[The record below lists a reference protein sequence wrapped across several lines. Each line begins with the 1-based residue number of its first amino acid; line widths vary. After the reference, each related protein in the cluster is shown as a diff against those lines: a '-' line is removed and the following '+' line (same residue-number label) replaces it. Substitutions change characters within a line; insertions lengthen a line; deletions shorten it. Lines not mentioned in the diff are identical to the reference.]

1 MKQIIIILFSF
12 LSTLSHSSHIV
23 GGDIYYDDLG
33 GNNYRFTVA
42 VYRDCLSTGAAFDSP
57 LNLAVYTS
65 NGMLIQNV
73 TATFPGSNVLPVV
86 FNNPCVT
93 PPTNICTEVAI
104 YTAIINLP
112 PIVGGYNVT
121 YQRCCR
127 GPNITNLV
135 NPDDTGLS
143 LLVHVPGLDTGAFN
157 NSSPRFNNYPP
168 LLLCNNEDLVF
179 DHSAT
184 DPDGDQ
190 LSYSLVAP
198 YSGASSFNPLPV
210 PASAAPYPPVQ
221 WGGGFSSA
229 NPLGPG
235 ASINIHPTTGLLTAS
250 PNLTGLFVVG
260 IQVEERR
267 NGVLINKTIRDFLFR
282 VFNCNLQLES
292 ILPVQEDLPDFV
304 SYCQG
309 LTVNFVNNS
318 YGGTNYG
325 WDFGVPGTN
334 TDVSSA
340 FAPSF
345 TYPSAG
351 IYTAMLV
358 VNPGW
363 PCTDTAFMTVNI
375 NLDLDVSWSSQDSL
389 CIFGNSFDFVGS
401 AIGPAGVVYN
411 WEFGSNASQNTA
423 TGQIVNGITFDKTG
437 FIPVTVHGDVGVCND
452 SYTDSIYIFPE
463 PIADFDTP
471 PNIECLGFD
480 IQFSSESQNASIYK
494 WDFGV
499 SGISTDVSTLQNP
512 NYVFPGTGTYDVTFI
527 AGSTPFCMDTIKKS
541 ISLYQ
546 LLEVDFT
553 SEDSMCVTNN
563 SFNFNGVVSGPAAAN
578 YEWNFGPDASVN
590 NVSSI
595 NVNGVSFNTTG
606 PVNVTLTGSHLSCSE
621 EVTHTIY
628 LYSEPTIN
636 FSLADGLQ
644 CVPFNAQFTDLSTA
658 ETGIL
663 YQWDFGDGNTS
674 NLQNPSHVYT
684 QVGSYPVT
692 LNIATVSGCVANLS
706 LLQPD
711 IVDVHPNP
719 TSDFTLS
726 KYSTDIC
733 DSEIEFFDKS
743 IGGYSYLYLFDD
755 STFISTEQNPIHL
768 YYSDGTKYPMQI
780 VTNEWGCKDS
790 SFQKLYIEPFTIFA
804 PNTFTP
810 DGNEFNNTFNPK
822 LYLDVYQWELT
833 IYNRWGELL
842 FTSNDI
848 NNGWDG
854 VISNGLLAPS
864 GTYIYKIKYVSCEP
878 INPAKEITGH
888 INLLR

>member
-1 MKQIIIILFSF
+1 MSSPLDYIIVGQGLVGTWMSYYAQKAEKSFIVVNDPTIPSSTAVASGVINPVTGRRIVQTWMIDTLLPNAVNAYKELGKDLNKTLIKASPVVLLHPSLQMKESF
-12 LSTLSHSSHIV
+12 EYRLTHENVYLST
-23 GGDIYYDDLG
+23 
-33 GNNYRFTVA
+33 
-42 VYRDCLSTGAAFDSP
+42 
-57 LNLAVYTS
+57 
-65 NGMLIQNV
+65 
-73 TATFPGSNVLPVV
+73 
-86 FNNPCVT
+86 
-93 PPTNICTEVAI
+93 
-104 YTAIINLP
+104 
-112 PIVGGYNVT
+112 
-121 YQRCCR
+121 
-127 GPNITNLV
+127 
-135 NPDDTGLS
+135 
-143 LLVHVPGLDTGAFN
+143 N
-157 NSSPRFNNYPP
+157 NSS
-168 LLLCNNEDLVF
+168 
-179 DHSAT
+179 
-184 DPDGDQ
+184 
-190 LSYSLVAP
+190 
-198 YSGASSFNPLPV
+198 
-210 PASAAPYPPVQ
+210 
-221 WGGGFSSA
+221 
-229 NPLGPG
+229 
-235 ASINIHPTTGLLTAS
+235 
-250 PNLTGLFVVG
+250 
-260 IQVEERR
+260 
-267 NGVLINKTIRDFLFR
+267 DFETF
-282 VFNCNLQLES
+282 FK
-292 ILPVQEDLPDFV
+292 IP
-304 SYCQG
+304 
-309 LTVNFVNNS
+309 
-318 YGGTNYG
+318 
-325 WDFGVPGTN
+325 FG
-334 TDVSSA
+334 
-340 FAPSF
+340 
-345 TYPSAG
+345 
-351 IYTAMLV
+351 
-358 VNPGW
+358 
-363 PCTDTAFMTVNI
+363 
-375 NLDLDVSWSSQDSL
+375 
-389 CIFGNSFDFVGS
+389 
-401 AIGPAGVVYN
+401 
-411 WEFGSNASQNTA
+411 
-423 TGQIVNGITFDKTG
+423 TGQIDSSYWIDLNTMLAAWKKQLQQANS
-437 FIPVTVHGDVGVCND
+437 FIEERFELTDLVIEKEQVQWKN
-452 SYTDSIYIFPE
+452 YTAKHIIFCDGNNSMENAYFKSLPF
-463 PIADFDTP
+463 A
-471 PNIECLGFD
+471 PNKGEALIVQIKGLSN
-480 IQFSSESQNASIYK
+480 QFIYK
-494 WDFGV
+494 NSV
-499 SGISTDVSTLQNP
+499 SIVPWKDDLFWV
-512 NYVFPGTGTYDVTFI
+512 
-527 AGSTPFCMDTIKKS
+527 GS
-541 ISLYQ
+541 
-546 LLEVDFT
+546 
-553 SEDSMCVTNN
+553 
-563 SFNFNGVVSGPAAAN
+563 N

-743 IGGYSYLYLFDD
+743 IGGYSYLYLLDD
-755 STFISTEQNPIHL
+755 STFISKEQNPIHL

-842 FTSNDI
+842 FTSNDV